1 MFNIKKECNINESF
15 LLRANCVYVKKLTD
29 TPQAC
34 DNITSKGLNQHHVP
48 YNMTCQEGH
57 GITYKIV
64 PSKMHILHLIMK
76 NYQTNPNYKR
86 AVLYSLKV
94 SQLSKKKKDYSRLK
108 KTKGEIELYDPGLGP
123 TPGKLLAEFI

>member
-1 MFNIKKECNINESF
+1 MI
-15 LLRANCVYVKKLTD
+15 
-29 TPQAC
+29 
-34 DNITSKGLNQHHVP
+34 
-48 YNMTCQEGH
+48 CQEEH

-64 PSKMHILHLIMK
+64 PSKMHTLHLIMK

-108 KTKGEIELYDPGLGP
+108 KTKGEIKLYDPGLGP
-123 TPGKLLAEFI
+123 TPGKLSLAEFI